1 MKTIK
6 LAPIALNKLFVDN
19 KPINIKIAP
28 VTSTSPTKNIA
39 ALFAGIKKAP
49 PKMMELTSR

>member
-1 MKTIK
+1 MK
-6 LAPIALNKLFVDN
+6 LALIALNKLFVDN
-19 KPINIKIAP
+19 KPINFKIAP

-49 PKMMELTSR
+49 SKMMELTSR